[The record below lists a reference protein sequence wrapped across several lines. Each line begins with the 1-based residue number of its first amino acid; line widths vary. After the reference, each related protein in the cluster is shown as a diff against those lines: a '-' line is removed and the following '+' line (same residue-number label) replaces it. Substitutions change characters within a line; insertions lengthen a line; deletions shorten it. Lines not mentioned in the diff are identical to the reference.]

1 MQVKK
6 SLKHPKNYPL
16 LETKASCHR
25 STCRHH
31 GETCL
36 LPIMSRALSALLSA
50 TTCFV
55 LSSCGMIKSIIPD
68 SLPKLPK
75 IPLPSLP
82 DRNTVAR
89 LVPGMAETDKVDAED
104 PDVPFN
110 SRGTLGFGHT
120 IRLEVYEGTR
130 SPDRIYRGIAM
141 VNTEGLLP
149 LGKVGTAR
157 VGGLHLPQAA
167 DAIATVFRLAG
178 RNTREITVQII
189 SVENTSV
196 ISLTGDVLEPE
207 FIPVF
212 DKMTVKQAVTVAGGR
227 KAGSTSRGIY
237 ISRQGQR
244 HFFTSLEAASHNWKP
259 QAGDIITLSPDI

>member
-1 MQVKK
+1 
-6 SLKHPKNYPL
+6 
-16 LETKASCHR
+16 
-25 STCRHH
+25 
-31 GETCL
+31 
-36 LPIMSRALSALLSA
+36 MSRVLTALLFAAASFQL
-50 TTCFV
+50 C
-55 LSSCGMIKSIIPD
+55 SCGMIKRVIPK
-68 SLPKLPK
+68 SMPKLPK
-75 IPLPSLP
+75 IGLPGLPS
-82 DRNTVAR
+82 RNTVAK
-89 LVPGMAETDKVDAED
+89 LVPGMSERDKVNAED

-130 SPDRIYRGIAM
+130 SPDRIYRGIEM
-141 VNTEGLLP
+141 ITTDGLLP

-157 VGGLHLPQAA
+157 VGGLHLPEAA

-189 SVENTSV
+189 SVENTPV
-196 ISLTGDVLEPE
+196 ISLNGDVMEPE

-212 DKMTVKQAVTVAGGR
+212 KAMSVKQAVTVTGGR

-244 HFFTSLEAASHNWKP
+244 HFFTSLESANHSWKP
-259 QAGDIITLSPDI
+259 QAGDVITLSPDI